1 MVFYAITTRGLVEGQ
16 MEEVVE
22 MIDRVLM
29 SIDDDKTIQNVR
41 SEVKEFMQAYPLYPE
56 LG

>member
-1 MVFYAITTRGLVEGQ
+1 
-16 MEEVVE
+16 
-22 MIDRVLM
+22 VLM
-29 SIDDDKTIQNVR
+29 NIDDEKTIQDVR